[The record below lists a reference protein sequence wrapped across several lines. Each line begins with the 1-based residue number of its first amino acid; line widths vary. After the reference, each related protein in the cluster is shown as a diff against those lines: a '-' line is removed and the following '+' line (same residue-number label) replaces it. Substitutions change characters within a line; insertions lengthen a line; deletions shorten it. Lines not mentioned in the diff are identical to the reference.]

1 MTNSFDFFENQ
12 DTNFKNSPIIKE
24 RVSLIASHMY
34 KQFLDYQ
41 KAAENTAEIFGQ
53 IIECLEA
60 VVESLKQTFASHGVA
75 TQNIYLETDNKKS
88 VAVLTIF
95 WQKFSFT
102 TRCNY
107 QPQALY
113 RENDTPVQAGR
124 IMAIKGNYNELVKQA
139 QTHEDEM
146 KFLLEEEI
154 ASLYVPEDKAKQT
167 ICKIKFMANR
177 EFYIPH
183 IDAAR
188 EFSLKCIEV
197 ICGNSIYHEEGVRKS
212 FNI

>member
-53 IIECLEA
+53 ILECLDA
-60 VVESLKQTFASHGVA
+60 VVESLKQTFASHGVK
-75 TQNIYLETDNKKS
+75 TENIYLETDNKKS

-113 RENDTPVQAGR
+113 RENDTPVQSGR
-124 IMAIKGNYNELVKQA
+124 IMAIKGNYNELIKQA
-139 QTHEDEM
+139 QTHEEEM

>member
-12 DTNFKNSPIIKE
+12 DVNFKNSPIIKE

-34 KQFLDYQ
+34 KQFLNYQ

-53 IIECLEA
+53 MIECLEA
-60 VVESLKQTFASHGVA
+60 VVDSLRQTFASHGVA

-88 VAVLTIF
+88 IAVLTIF
-95 WQKFSFT
+95 WHKFSFT

-113 RENDTPVQAGR
+113 RENDTPVQSGR
-124 IMAIKGNYNELVKQA
+124 IMAIKGNYNELMKQA

-146 KFLLEEEI
+146 KLLLEEEI
-154 ASLYVPEDKAKQT
+154 ASLFVPDDKSKQT
-167 ICKIKFMANR
+167 ICKVKHIANR
-177 EFYIPH
+177 EFYLPH

-188 EFSLKCIEV
+188 EFALKCIEV
-197 ICGNSIYHEEGVRKS
+197 VCGNSIYHEEGVRKS

>member
-34 KQFLDYQ
+34 KQFLNYQ

-53 IIECLEA
+53 MIECMEA

-75 TQNIYLETDNKKS
+75 TQNIYLETDSKKTI
-88 VAVLTIF
+88 AVLTIF

-113 RENDTPVQAGR
+113 RENDASVQSGR
-124 IMAIKGNYNELVKQA
+124 IMAVKGNYNELVKQA

-146 KFLLEEEI
+146 KTLLEEEI
-154 ASLYVPEDKAKQT
+154 ASLYVPDNKSSQT
-167 ICKIKFMANR
+167 ICKVKHLANR

-188 EFSLKCIEV
+188 EFTLKCIEV
-197 ICGNSIYHEEGVRKS
+197 VCGNNIYHEEGVRKS